1 MAGFDPLKRKGFV
14 ETLFVV
20 QLGPQASLV
29 TTALIAVVMM
39 IRLGIVKGMLES
51 RRPVRN
57 CRSCGRRLEGRSC
70 AICAPR
76 DHRD

>member
-1 MAGFDPLKRKGFV
+1 VAGFEPLKQKGFV
-14 ETLFVV
+14 ETLFVM

-29 TTALIAVVMM
+29 ATALIAVVMM

-51 RRPVRN
+51 RRAMRN

-70 AICAPR
+70 AICAQR
-76 DHRD
+76 DRR

>member
-1 MAGFDPLKRKGFV
+1 MAGFDPLRQKGFV
-14 ETLFVV
+14 ETLLVM

-29 TTALIAVVMM
+29 TTVLIAVVMM

-51 RRPVRN
+51 RRAVRN

-70 AICAPR
+70 AICAQR
-76 DHRD
+76 DRR